1 MASIGDPSLAAAAA
15 AYRCC
20 SWTGTGRSGC
30 SCCWPCVERSS
41 SVLSSESLPLSL
53 SLESDSELEL
63 DALSAPPI
71 CCKKANPQ
79 VSNAPYLTITTTH
92 LFQGGSRLRH
102 GLRGQFMLPARVHV
116 YGHAIAVAIGRRTLL
131 LRRVA
136 LMVLLLL
143 CVVVAAIVTTP
154 IVRWLLLL
162 SHWWAEALVHLLAL
176 SMAMRRSLPL
186 LANVRGRGRR
196 SEIRLTCRGA

>member
-1 MASIGDPSLAAAAA
+1 MVLLRHLLLSVFVILIDLMLLLLLLVILLLALRGAIVLCAVIRVATA
-15 AYRCC
+15 VTVAGIRLRTGARCTQC
-20 SWTGTGRSGC
+20 T
-30 SCCWPCVERSS
+30 
-41 SVLSSESLPLSL
+41 
-53 SLESDSELEL
+53 
-63 DALSAPPI
+63 
-71 CCKKANPQ
+71 AN
-79 VSNAPYLTITTTH
+79 L